1 MHQRHARHSLD
12 TLSDIPD
19 IPVKEVAMGMELM
32 ARYSLPASD
41 RSVVGQGADLLKR
54 RTPADRVEMLLV
66 HPDGS
71 QEAIEVS
78 AAVTGII
85 ADLLEKASASEEVAL
100 LIGDAE
106 ISPED
111 AATILGIS
119 RPLVR
124 RRMDVGDLPFRRVG
138 AHRRVRLSDVLAL
151 KRREAPIRTA
161 LEELRADTED
171 LMTHGL

>member
-1 MHQRHARHSLD
+1 
-12 TLSDIPD
+12 
-19 IPVKEVAMGMELM
+19 MGMELM

-41 RSVVGQGADLLKR
+41 RPAVGQGADLLKR
-54 RTPADRVEMLLV
+54 RAPADRVEMLLV

-71 QEAIEVS
+71 RETIEVS
-78 AAVTGII
+78 AAATGII
-85 ADLLEKASASEEVAL
+85 ADLLEKASASEAVAL
-100 LIGDAE
+100 LTDDAE

-138 AHRRVRLSDVLAL
+138 AHRRIRLAEVLAL
-151 KRREAPIRTA
+151 KRREAPVRAA
-161 LEELRADTED
+161 LEELCADTED
-171 LMTHGL
+171 LMAHGL

>member
-1 MHQRHARHSLD
+1 
-12 TLSDIPD
+12 
-19 IPVKEVAMGMELM
+19 MGMELM

-41 RSVVGQGADLLKR
+41 RPAVGQGAELLKR
-54 RTPADRVEMLLV
+54 RAPADRVEMLLV

-71 QEAIEVS
+71 RETIEVS
-78 AAVTGII
+78 AAATGII
-85 ADLLEKASASEEVAL
+85 ADLLEKASASEGVTL
-100 LIGDAE
+100 LADDAE

-138 AHRRVRLSDVLAL
+138 AHRRLRFADVLAL
-151 KRREAPIRTA
+151 KRREAPLRAA

-171 LMTHGL
+171 LMAHGL